1 MNYDNMAERVT
12 AKYPDS
18 SSWRN
23 AETDTREG
31 KES

>member
-12 AKYPDS
+12 AKYRDS

-23 AETDTREG
+23 AATDTREG